1 MSCAVTNCPGCIALP
16 RPTCALASS
25 STALVMIGG
34 TLSMPSFLQRR
45 IRRGLHVALRVAAVI
60 GRAAGGK
67 LALAVPR
74 LRQHREM
81 PECVH
86 LRALLAGI
94 AARHLVGVEGVAGA
108 GNAHRGLG
116 VLAQRH
122 RERRLR
128 HGVRA
133 QERQL
138 VGFRGGIGEIGRAA
152 LPGGGAERIRH
163 PDLVA
168 RRPGRAILR
177 LRREAQQANSANS
190 NSKGSKDAIHDV
202 LLAPVTGAAPRGALP
217 DHSGRLSCLRAGI
230 SSRFS
235 RSIASARATRA
246 RVACGMITSSM

>member
-1 MSCAVTNCPGCIALP
+1 
-16 RPTCALASS
+16 
-25 STALVMIGG
+25 MIGG
-34 TLSMPSFLQRR
+34 ALSMPSFLQRR
-45 IRRGLHVALRVAAVI
+45 IRRGLHVALGVAAI
-60 GRAAGGK
+60 IRRAAGGK

-81 PECVH
+81 PERIH

-108 GNAHRGLG
+108 GDAHRGLG
-116 VLAQRH
+116 ILAQRH

-133 QERQL
+133 RERQL

-152 LPGGGAERIRH
+152 LPGGGAERVRH

-168 RRPGRAILR
+168 RRPGRTILR
-177 LRREAQQANSANS
+177 LRRERTGQQREGNP
-190 NSKGSKDAIHDV
+190 KGSKDAIHDV
-202 LLAPVTGAAPRGALP
+202 LLAPVNRGRRDGALP

>member
-1 MSCAVTNCPGCIALP
+1 
-16 RPTCALASS
+16 
-25 STALVMIGG
+25 MIGG
-34 TLSMPSFLQRR
+34 ALSMPSFFSGEL
-45 IRRGLHVALRVAAVI
+45 RRGLHVALRIAAVI

-81 PECVH
+81 PQCVH

-94 AARHLVGVEGVAGA
+94 AAHHLVGVEGVAGA

-116 VLAQRH
+116 VLAQAAPRTAIAAWCSSAGTTA
-122 RERRLR
+122 RRISR
-128 HGVRA
+128 RDWRDRSRSA
-133 QERQL
+133 ARW
-138 VGFRGGIGEIGRAA
+138 RGRAYS
-152 LPGGGAERIRH
+152 PSRS
-163 PDLVA
+163 
-168 RRPGRAILR
+168 RRPPARAGGFAPA
-177 LRREAQQANSANS
+177 REASRPTARTNS
-190 NSKGSKDAIHDV
+190 NGSKDAVHDA
-202 LLAPVTGAAPRGALP
+202 LLATATGAGHCALP